1 MTGKGSLRDAPPE
14 TLQATFQNHTS
25 EPISQPLDSTHLLP
39 LTVVALNED
48 LENQSRKQINGRW
61 PLHTTCENQDLGY
74 DSQLPYNEYRPA
86 QTMSQ
91 TLPLEYS
98 SFPRTSMRQPSPIAP
113 QCQLLGHIYQLQ
125 TDMCGLPLRT
135 SYNQPLDYHR
145 QSSSCMYQSVE
156 PASQNQLLNSQ
167 LQNNRN
173 WLPQTTFQNPL
184 RSRISQELSAPQNQ
198 QLKVHIQSYGDMYH
212 PPQTSSVEYF
222 HPSVDNNFQRS
233 SGPVPDQHLGDHF
246 ESQINMFETS
256 QNAFQNQQWRD
267 QIELLIN
274 ADQPMQS
281 VSQNK
286 PSKYPLQTQARYLSS
301 QATLSEVSAPSFD
314 PSSSSGKTYFREEFV
329 SKYY

>member
-1 MTGKGSLRDAPPE
+1 
-14 TLQATFQNHTS
+14 
-25 EPISQPLDSTHLLP
+25 
-39 LTVVALNED
+39 
-48 LENQSRKQINGRW
+48 
-61 PLHTTCENQDLGY
+61 
-74 DSQLPYNEYRPA
+74 
-86 QTMSQ
+86 
-91 TLPLEYS
+91 
-98 SFPRTSMRQPSPIAP
+98 
-113 QCQLLGHIYQLQ
+113 
-125 TDMCGLPLRT
+125 
-135 SYNQPLDYHR
+135 
-145 QSSSCMYQSVE
+145 
-156 PASQNQLLNSQ
+156 
-167 LQNNRN
+167 
-173 WLPQTTFQNPL
+173 
-184 RSRISQELSAPQNQ
+184 
-198 QLKVHIQSYGDMYH
+198 MYH

-314 PSSSSGKTYFREEFV
+314 PSSSSGRTYFREEFV